1 MAESRKG
8 QKKELL
14 ATDRTYGKSMK
25 ESNMAEEAEITDS
38 EQVLSGAVEVQEV
51 HVDTAL
57 SPHFMRMTSGATQ

>member
-1 MAESRKG
+1 
-8 QKKELL
+8 
-14 ATDRTYGKSMK
+14 
-25 ESNMAEEAEITDS
+25 MAEEAEITDS